1 MSASRRPK
9 DLRRI
14 SPRWRLRRA
23 QPAPRVEAQ
32 LRRHVLLN
40 DLPGQPGV
48 WQPLERR
55 RDPCLFENPIT
66 LRAAM
71 LNEQTRQDLAE
82 HQALPTVLRALQVQ
96 IGVGERDIARLTDK
110 EMRTVRRWLAGALP
124 KGDSAERID
133 ELRAIVTVLGQLLD
147 PEGIV
152 AWLRNRNERLGF
164 RRPLDVLAQGGDGF
178 DEVLGAA
185 RDLIEGMF
193 T

>member
-1 MSASRRPK
+1 
-9 DLRRI
+9 
-14 SPRWRLRRA
+14 
-23 QPAPRVEAQ
+23 
-32 LRRHVLLN
+32 
-40 DLPGQPGV
+40 
-48 WQPLERR
+48 
-55 RDPCLFENPIT
+55 
-66 LRAAM
+66 M

-82 HQALPTVLRALQVQ
+82 HQALPKVLRALQVQ

-110 EMRTVRRWLAGALP
+110 ETRTVRRWLAGALP
-124 KGDSAERID
+124 KGESAERID

-185 RDLIEGMF
+185 RDLVEGMF